1 MGKSQ
6 LIHNN
11 EFHLIN
17 KAEIR
22 KATGKLVESL
32 NLAAGSTDG
41 FDIYKV
47 VDAYFTDLDKRHEMN
62 ALLGIGESCQYYGEQ
77 EQVEEAIKEID
88 GWTSPFVL
96 FEKAIIIYQPIFLSG
111 QRALQC
117 HPVSSFQPDRL
128 PLQILLLSFHRV
140 LQMISFRQFLS

>member
-11 EFHLIN
+11 EFHLIS

-47 VDAYFTDLDKRHEMN
+47 VDAYFT
-62 ALLGIGESCQYYGEQ
+62 
-77 EQVEEAIKEID
+77 
-88 GWTSPFVL
+88 
-96 FEKAIIIYQPIFLSG
+96 
-111 QRALQC
+111 
-117 HPVSSFQPDRL
+117 VSAKVANITVNRN
-128 PLQILLLSFHRV
+128 R
-140 LQMISFRQFLS
+140 